1 MSALTQGQVPPET
14 TTGAAPMT
22 IAGFNTVLLSVA
34 ATLCGLFAVVT
45 LSVRHIRCEARQCLL
60 RVLRFVGFTFAYLV
74 IGLVYVPIRILD
86 LVSRAWPSPAS
97 ADDDCKDD
105 EDGGCGGG
113 NISHRISS
121 KAWLDQKSGRGDGDD
136 DHGGLYGYKDE
147 FCRTHQDV
155 LAAGGEGDGGEGGHY
170 PAAAD
175 SGKCTRSNSDISA
188 LDLNEATDLE
198 KGVSSPWRNKTK
210 PC

>member
-1 MSALTQGQVPPET
+1 
-14 TTGAAPMT
+14 MT

-60 RVLRFVGFTFAYLV
+60 RALRFVGFTFAYLV

-86 LVSRAWPSPAS
+86 LVSRAWPSPACP
-97 ADDDCKDD
+97 DDDCEEDD

-113 NISHRISS
+113 NISHHSSS
-121 KAWLDQKSGRGDGDD
+121 KAWLDQKSGGGGGGGSNDD
-136 DHGGLYGYKDE
+136 NGGLYGYKDE

-155 LAAGGEGDGGEGGHY
+155 LAAGGGGGGSGGGGGDGGEGGHY

-175 SGKCTRSNSDISA
+175 SGKYTRSNSDISA

-198 KGVSSPWRNKTK
+198 KGVSSPWRSKTK